1 MKKIILAVAI
11 IIAMVACTQKPA
23 DGFVINGTL
32 KGNAENAEVK
42 LYDGMGGYPYKEAMD
57 STFVKNGK
65 FQFKGKL
72 DRPMQVLVRIIM
84 PDSTLELFD
93 RELGG
98 SFYLDNSTVTFDA
111 DVNTVTSTYYY
122 PPRKVA
128 PVITGSAIQV
138 ENERLSAM
146 ISDINAKMESL
157 GETRIEIYNKLDE
170 DANATQLN
178 GEDIFDLG
186 VRLQTEMETL
196 SQKKD
201 EIINKFIKENPQS
214 AVAFD
219 NAVYMFFDGHLSAQ
233 QIDDLLATLEPAWKG
248 TTRFEELLDEAEN
261 FKKMAIGQILPDAE
275 FLNEKGETVLLSSVL
290 PKDDYAMVEFW
301 ASWCGPCRGE
311 IPHLKK
317 LKERFP
323 HFNIISI
330 SIDEDSEAW
339 KKALK
344 EEKMN
349 WLQLN
354 ESNGYNGVITTKYN
368 ISGVPACFIIDK
380 DRRIIQS
387 DSRGIKLD
395 KFVFETYGKKQ

>member
-42 LYDGMGGYPYKEAMD
+42 LYDGMGGYPYKGAMD

-72 DRPMQVLVRIIM
+72 ERPMQVLVRIIM

-146 ISDINAKMESL
+146 ISNINAKMESL

-248 TTRFEELLDEAEN
+248 TTRFEELQVEAEN